1 MLNSLSDIAKAKFHN
16 VAIRIRAVVSGK
28 SSSPYKIPKVIEVK
42 CLGCDDDACKYR
54 KVKELIIKPKDETF
68 LLFID
73 VPTTKLVSIVK
84 TVFTIPCKHLSVTV
98 IETQNV
104 LRIFVAQPPGE
115 DRTKWMSAQTSYFV
129 GHDIDANHTFYL
141 NGYST
146 VDPKTQ
152 IATYVFS
159 SAEKAKSDIE
169 SFELSPKVQLR
180 LEEFRFDGKTVDEVF
195 GYLNELYMSYALN
208 VTKIY
213 GRFLLHLAVDLVFH
227 SALEFTLPGGRLQ
240 PARLDA
246 IVLGDTRCGKGHV
259 AEGLARYYGIGEM
272 VGAENCFSG
281 NVKVLTKEYG
291 SIEIRKVIGDI
302 TLMNRYGS
310 WIKSVIKNYGKQQTV
325 EAVFRH
331 SSSRRAIKVHVTLN
345 HNWRRLDGTKVTTKD
360 LVIGDQ
366 IKFVRYE
373 RQLTYVSSEYEKGQD
388 YKNGIVH
395 GLIFGD
401 GHGSRRGYSIQICCD
416 VEDVLPYFDEF
427 EKRVHY
433 YPSKNGMPTVKL
445 RKDYIEWRFKSTQ
458 NLKELPIGNES
469 EAYLVGFFRGWLAAD
484 GNGSGRPGTGLTGD
498 RKYLQWAMKIMP
510 KFGYYFHQL
519 KTSRL
524 VTNFGVRKR
533 DTCSVGI
540 SSLSLTADDFLL
552 RRKAKRFSEYEHNK
566 SDFTFR
572 GITPNSQK
580 VEDVYCANVPTTH
593 DFVLDEGLLTC
604 NCTFAGL
611 VGGAQQIGNH
621 WVISWGRIP
630 LNDRGLVIIDEA
642 SELQDTDWT
651 RLSRI
656 RSEGVAE
663 VTKIQQQVTNARCR
677 LLFLANPPSKAMANY
692 TFGIH
697 ALKDLV
703 HAPEDIARFDFACIV
718 SHEEV
723 SVENINKN
731 YETTKYL
738 YPQTNERDLI
748 MWIWSRSG
756 AQIQFSDDA
765 MEEIYETSNRLG
777 GFYDIGIPLIQGEN
791 IRFKLA
797 KIAIAFAGRLY
808 SAAQNGSVLKVKRL
822 HVKCAATFIR
832 ALYKSDVNGYYD
844 HSWQRKE
851 LNPSLQQENIKALV
865 AYFNAYQSQEDAY
878 QYLLNNTYVNSR
890 DVQEHLNVSQQVANE
905 IISKLIKFKCI
916 VKKESSFSSGAYL
929 KTSHFTRWLRDRVR
943 AARRKR

>member
-1 MLNSLSDIAKAKFHN
+1 MLNSLSDIAKARFHN
-16 VAIRIRAVVSGK
+16 MNIRIRAVVSGK

-42 CLGCDDDACKYR
+42 CLGCDNDACKYR
-54 KVKELIIKPKDETF
+54 KVRELIIKPKDETF

-73 VPTTKLVSIVK
+73 VPTTRLVSIVK

-180 LEEFRFDGKTVDEVF
+180 LEEFREDGKTVDDVF
-195 GYLNELYMSYALN
+195 AYLNELYMSYALN

-272 VGAENCFSG
+272 VGAE
-281 NVKVLTKEYG
+281 
-291 SIEIRKVIGDI
+291 
-302 TLMNRYGS
+302 
-310 WIKSVIKNYGKQQTV
+310 
-325 EAVFRH
+325 
-331 SSSRRAIKVHVTLN
+331 
-345 HNWRRLDGTKVTTKD
+345 
-360 LVIGDQ
+360 
-366 IKFVRYE
+366 
-373 RQLTYVSSEYEKGQD
+373 
-388 YKNGIVH
+388 
-395 GLIFGD
+395 
-401 GHGSRRGYSIQICCD
+401 
-416 VEDVLPYFDEF
+416 
-427 EKRVHY
+427 
-433 YPSKNGMPTVKL
+433 
-445 RKDYIEWRFKSTQ
+445 
-458 NLKELPIGNES
+458 
-469 EAYLVGFFRGWLAAD
+469 
-484 GNGSGRPGTGLTGD
+484 
-498 RKYLQWAMKIMP
+498 
-510 KFGYYFHQL
+510 
-519 KTSRL
+519 
-524 VTNFGVRKR
+524 
-533 DTCSVGI
+533 
-540 SSLSLTADDFLL
+540 
-552 RRKAKRFSEYEHNK
+552 
-566 SDFTFR
+566 
-572 GITPNSQK
+572 
-580 VEDVYCANVPTTH
+580 
-593 DFVLDEGLLTC
+593 

-851 LNPSLQQENIKALV
+851 LNPLLQQENIKALV

-916 VKKESSFSSGAYL
+916 VKKESSFSSSSYL